1 MILIG
6 LIGFDYAQILLGNFE
21 KKEEVGIKPIK
32 PIKPINFLFFIKN
45 IKLIRSV
52 L

>member
-1 MILIG
+1 VILIG
-6 LIGFDYAQILLGNFE
+6 LIGFDYAQILLGNLE
-21 KKEEVGIKPIK
+21 KKEEVCIKPIK

>member
-6 LIGFDYAQILLGNFE
+6 LIGFDYAQILIGNFE

>member
-6 LIGFDYAQILLGNFE
+6 LIGFDYAQILLGNLE
-21 KKEEVGIKPIK
+21 KKEEVGIK

>member
-32 PIKPINFLFFIKN
+32 PIKPINFLF
-45 IKLIRSV
+45 L
-52 L
+52 

>member
-32 PIKPINFLFFIKN
+32 PIKPINFLFLIKN
-45 IKLIRSV
+45 IKLIRGV
-52 L
+52 P